1 MEDDVAWLL
10 IYMSTHCKIDT
21 QPTLQMYLLLVKL
34 LNWRSSCSA
43 VAAAVFCTGRSKSE
57 LGHNLTCGSAF
68 VLLCFSSRTLSSV
81 WWLFWRG
88 SEFQMRW
95 VSLSCVGLVVWLWS
109 CRAIGYVMFLYLWR
123 CWTRSKILQSHL
135 PMWRRRMWTWTA
147 WSLRTPA
154 TAAQTWMMTTASSA
168 RRNLNS
174 SEWHTYPWCSW
185 ISCWLDYMD
194 CI

>member
-1 MEDDVAWLL
+1 MEDDVSL
-10 IYMSTHCKIDT
+10 IIDLHEH
-21 QPTLQMYLLLVKL
+21 TLQNRYPANTANVSTAGKITKL
-34 LNWRSSCSA
+34 GSA
-43 VAAAVFCTGRSKSE
+43 VAAAVFCTGRSNSE

-109 CRAIGYVMFLYLWR
+109 CRAIGYVMFFYLWR